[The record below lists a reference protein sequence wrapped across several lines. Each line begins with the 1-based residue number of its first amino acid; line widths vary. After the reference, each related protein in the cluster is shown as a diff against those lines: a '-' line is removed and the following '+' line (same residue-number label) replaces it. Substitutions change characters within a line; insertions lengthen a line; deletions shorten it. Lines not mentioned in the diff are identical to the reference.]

1 MSLSLATSSST
12 PARPSSHHSACLL
25 GPEIMTLLLLWL
37 SLALLGAL
45 QAQAQD
51 SPSPLIPAPPLSK
64 VPLQQNFQDNQFQ
77 GKWYVVG
84 LAGNAIGREDQDSLK
99 MYATIYELKE
109 DKSYNV
115 TSVLFRKG
123 KCDYWIRTF
132 VPSSQPGEFKLGNI
146 ETHPGLTSYIVR
158 VVSTDYKQH
167 AVVFFKK
174 ASHNREY
181 FKVTLY
187 GRTKKLTSDLKEN
200 FTRFSKSLG
209 LTEDH
214 IIFPVPIDQ
223 CIDD

>member
-1 MSLSLATSSST
+1 MPL
-12 PARPSSHHSACLL
+12 H
-25 GPEIMTLLLLWL
+25 LLWL
-37 SLALLGAL
+37 SLTLLGAL

-51 SPSPLIPAPPLSK
+51 SPSPVIPAPPLSK

-84 LAGNAIGREDQDSLK
+84 LAGNAIRREDQDSLK

-115 TSVLFRKG
+115 TSVLFRKE

-146 ETHPGLTSYIVR
+146 ESYPGLNSYIVR
-158 VVSTDYKQH
+158 VVTTDYNQY
-167 AVVFFKK
+167 AMVFFKK

-209 LTEDH
+209 LTENH
-214 IIFPVPIDQ
+214 IVFLVPIGTVVHACNPSTLGGQ
-223 CIDD
+223 GGQIT